1 MVCFVFVPRT
11 WVSNECFVLVSLK
24 VVINKMSRS
33 GKLETLRKIKTRSWG
48 AVMAPA
54 AWQLPEEI
62 DANQFAV
69 FEKRHSIRKLKDM
82 AERMGLDTHLSKR
95 NLALTVFTGTN
106 VFFKSEIGNYSRE
119 TLLHFIRSFQILEL
133 KPSVEESLTNEHMRK
148 LLLSVYEGGSHT
160 DMVGHMDDLLLLYD
174 QMMMMEQKFCSHYFQ
189 EILRS
194 EVASEKMSMV
204 DYIAQRLDDA
214 TERFDRWMT
223 SSEKDRRVLYQDFL
237 LHKERVRGMI
247 QEFGSL
253 IHEYCAKS
261 TDVCADGNFPKA
273 LKEWYE
279 TSPNTRL
286 IACNVTVRGKLVD
299 FRKGDRVM
307 NGRYKVSK
315 VVEGMHQHHPVRWVG
330 LVRLAKNLLQEEDE
344 EKEDKD
350 KKDKKEPR
358 KNDPW
363 YKILLHAIW
372 SQKTQILMHL
382 LNSRVGVVNAIKV
395 PTIQKDPEPTPPDDT
410 RPIFGPE
417 NASEEE
423 RLRWKDKLRREE
435 WLKRMKKIV
444 PRPPPPDEDKKDPEP
459 PLEEDKK
466 DPEPPPPD
474 DTRPIFG
481 PENLSEE
488 ERRRWKRRP
497 PPVTPNVQTS
507 HDPFAVENKKEDDK
521 KDPETPPP
529 EEDKKDPDK
538 EDPKQDKSKADRIRR
553 LLRRRWSSRPPPP
566 DEDKKDPE
574 PPPPDETGPI
584 FGPENL
590 SPKERIL
597 FELKRRLRPPYA
609 EAGLSLFEAAMAK
622 LKEDMVNMAGEIP
635 EATQRLINLYE
646 DLLKSSQQGSQVPPF
661 VYFYRLA
668 LEKMFEMDPN
678 VKEQGFQTIHK
689 YDAARMAAYLVLQLQ
704 SMKRNS
710 AGSAPVPT
718 YNATVPAADFEKTP
732 FHDMKKLNPV
742 HIMSILKILIGNVEY
757 VERRDKVDR
766 HLANIGAAPVVRSS
780 RVVEAE
786 AFMNEDAQKLWTG
799 LKERGVSARENLQE
813 DIYKFHI
820 GQSASYSLMWKY
832 TKSIANPSEALH
844 LKAELDKNLLQA
856 TLREQVSGWTSAL
869 NLSWLWNIASW
880 WYGTS
885 PAVTSNNPNTG
896 SSGAPSV
903 WLDWSWKL

>member
-1 MVCFVFVPRT
+1 MSGVVIGT
-11 WVSNECFVLVSLK
+11 WVSIQCFVLVSVK
-24 VVINKMSRS
+24 GVINKMSRT
-33 GKLETLRKIKTRSWG
+33 GKMETLRNIKTRSWG

-261 TDVCADGNFPKA
+261 TDVCADGNLPKA

-299 FRKGDRVM
+299 FRKGDRLM

-350 KKDKKEPR
+350 KKDKKEPQ

-382 LNSRVGVVNAIKV
+382 LNSRVGVANAIKV
-395 PTIQKDPEPTPPDDT
+395 TEKGPIYGPENLSEKERRRRYGKTPIQLTSNDPFAVETEPPPPGPVFGPENLSEKERRRRYGITPIQLTSNDPFAVETEPTPPG
-410 RPIFGPE
+410 PVFGPE
-417 NASEEE
+417 NLSKEE
-423 RLRWKDKLRREE
+423 RRRRYPKLF
-435 WLKRMKKIV
+435 
-444 PRPPPPDEDKKDPEP
+444 PPITSNVQTSNDPFAVEN
-459 PLEEDKK
+459 KK

-474 DTRPIFG
+474 DTR
-481 PENLSEE
+481 
-488 ERRRWKRRP
+488 
-497 PPVTPNVQTS
+497 
-507 HDPFAVENKKEDDK
+507 
-521 KDPETPPP
+521 
-529 EEDKKDPDK
+529 
-538 EDPKQDKSKADRIRR
+538 
-553 LLRRRWSSRPPPP
+553 
-566 DEDKKDPE
+566 
-574 PPPPDETGPI
+574 PI

-622 LKEDMVNMAGEIP
+622 LKEDMVNIAGEIP
-635 EATQRLINLYE
+635 EATQRLINLYKE
-646 DLLKSSQQGSQVPPF
+646 LLKSSQQGSQVPPF

-668 LEKMFEMDPN
+668 LERIYQMDPSVEN
-678 VKEQGFQTIHK
+678 GFTEFHQR
-689 YDAARMAAYLVLQLQ
+689 DAANMAVYIALKLQ
-704 SMKRNS
+704 SLMGRETSITGNQ
-710 AGSAPVPT
+710 
-718 YNATVPAADFEKTP
+718 YNATAGASDFQRTP
-732 FHDMKKLNPV
+732 FHDMNKLNPR
-742 HIMSILKILIGNVEY
+742 LIPNALAIIFGKQKDTYLFSQELDAS
-757 VERRDKVDR
+757 DKTLYQGKPPISR
-766 HLANIGAAPVVRSS
+766 TS

-786 AFMNEDAQKLWTG
+786 AFLSEDARKVWEEMKKG
-799 LKERGVSARENLQE
+799 NVSLTEDIKE
-813 DIYKFHI
+813 DIYKFHLGTSPSNSI
-820 GQSASYSLMWKY
+820 MWKY
-832 TKSIANPSEALH
+832 GTSVAETSDVAN
-844 LKAELDKNLLQA
+844 D
-856 TLREQVSGWTSAL
+856 LRSNILRDVRHVVR
-869 NLSWLWNIASW
+869 LSPDPWQKTESW
-880 WYGTS
+880 WTT
-885 PAVTSNNPNTG
+885 VSNFINLGLWYG
-896 SSGAPSV
+896 SSSSTIPST
-903 WLDWSWKL
+903 DSTDSWTFPWTFSPIAVGKK